1 MKKKVKWIVM
11 SAAAIALITVIVF
24 MNTRPVQVDVVEAV
38 YIEFAASITE
48 DGTVSMA
55 DDYHVYSN
63 VSGKVLEVYVNKE
76 DYVEA
81 GAIIAKIDTSDYESQ
96 ILSLQHNIKGYEAK
110 IAEVATSDRNMKD
123 DYQASIDRLKAQL
136 TQTESKIKLESVN
149 GITNILPSEQINI
162 LDLSIEQYSRE
173 LDAAKDYY
181 DKCNM
186 LFQSGGISRNE
197 LEQAERAYQTAQNQ
211 LEQSVQKKQSLEQE
225 LNRIEKEYAVA
236 GSVNE
241 LSNLAREES
250 NQATIA
256 EIQAQITALENNL
269 TKDYVSNTAQYYN
282 SLIGI
287 EQNQIQDINRT
298 ISDCTI
304 TAGRSGYITSLPVMD
319 VSNVVPQ
326 TVICTIREKAELKVE
341 SYVATEDVVDINMGD
356 KVDLV
361 QKTRDRDIIYP
372 GTVTG
377 FSEWAEEQVSALGII
392 DHKVKVTITPNVSMD
407 TLKSG
412 YNLDVRYYTYKND
425 ECIVLP
431 NSAFFTAD
439 GKDFVFVVSKD
450 GNQNTGVI
458 SAVQVVKGASTN
470 TETVVESGLK
480 IGDIVVRN
488 ATGEG
493 VSAGSKVTWK

>member
-1 MKKKVKWIVM
+1 
-11 SAAAIALITVIVF
+11 
-24 MNTRPVQVDVVEAV
+24 
-38 YIEFAASITE
+38 
-48 DGTVSMA
+48 
-55 DDYHVYSN
+55 
-63 VSGKVLEVYVNKE
+63 
-76 DYVEA
+76 
-81 GAIIAKIDTSDYESQ
+81 
-96 ILSLQHNIKGYEAK
+96 
-110 IAEVATSDRNMKD
+110 
-123 DYQASIDRLKAQL
+123 
-136 TQTESKIKLESVN
+136 
-149 GITNILPSEQINI
+149 
-162 LDLSIEQYSRE
+162 
-173 LDAAKDYY
+173 
-181 DKCNM
+181 
-186 LFQSGGISRNE
+186 
-197 LEQAERAYQTAQNQ
+197 
-211 LEQSVQKKQSLEQE
+211 
-225 LNRIEKEYAVA
+225 
-236 GSVNE
+236 
-241 LSNLAREES
+241 
-250 NQATIA
+250 
-256 EIQAQITALENNL
+256 
-269 TKDYVSNTAQYYN
+269 
-282 SLIGI
+282 
-287 EQNQIQDINRT
+287 
-298 ISDCTI
+298 
-304 TAGRSGYITSLPVMD
+304 
-319 VSNVVPQ
+319 
-326 TVICTIREKAELKVE
+326 VICTIREKAELKVE

-356 KVDLV
+356 KVDLI